1 MKSWLVLRLTGI
13 ILPLLVFGSCAIV
26 FMPYYSAG
34 GDWPARVFFDHRYK
48 LPSGGSLDLLIEEV
62 EAVLEIVG
70 QKEEEVH
77 IVASQSLPFYRR
89 GVMMGGLSRSSP
101 RIEVETQESALKIRV
116 EGRKQT
122 LLPVNIS
129 LTVPR
134 NVNLE
139 RINLKEGNVTIR
151 DLFGRARIDLER
163 GNLKVQN
170 FSGSLEAS
178 VMKGNLEA
186 EVLDLRENDDINL
199 LTEEGDITLFLEP
212 EASAQIEAQ
221 ALHGRLTFEFPHEK
235 RVENYL
241 LTTLREGGA
250 KIFLRSMK
258 GDIKI
263 KKIE

>member
-1 MKSWLVLRLTGI
+1 MKSWLILRLTGI
-13 ILPLLVFGSCAIV
+13 ILLLIVFSSCAIV

-62 EAVLEIVG
+62 EAVIEIVG

-89 GVMMGGLSRSSP
+89 GVMMGGLSRSFP
-101 RIEVETQESALKIRV
+101 RIEVENQESALKIRV

-122 LLPVNIS
+122 LFPINIS

-134 NVNLE
+134 NVNLK
-139 RINLKEGNVTIR
+139 RINLKEGSVTIR
-151 DLFGRARIDLER
+151 DLFGQARIDPER
-163 GNLKVQN
+163 GNLKIKN

-186 EVLDLRENDDINL
+186 EVLDLRENDDIKL

-221 ALHGRLTFEFPHEK
+221 ALRGRLTFEFPYEE
-235 RVENYL
+235 RDENCL
-241 LTTLREGGA
+241 VTTLKEGGA

-258 GDIKI
+258 GDIKLR
-263 KKIE
+263 KIE